1 MFLKV
6 YTNWQSKRQQK
17 FTHSTDGNHSMEK
30 ITKALIQMKQTVC
43 NVYNFA
49 SFIYTAADVNTSVLM
64 SSRKVLVLGLQVLVV
79 GS

>member
-1 MFLKV
+1 
-6 YTNWQSKRQQK
+6 
-17 FTHSTDGNHSMEK
+17 MEK